1 VPGTVAGMTSET
13 SLPSSPPALRLRG
26 PVDLLV
32 TVPYL
37 LGFEPDTSIVVVAL
51 DVRGQVAVVARV
63 DLPGLDTH
71 AGEGAGAGDGAEPT
85 GVGDVS
91 LAAIA
96 SRVGRRVGPVA
107 ARAGASQAVA
117 VLYPATSD
125 GGIGPD
131 ERWRGFASALRDHL
145 GGVELV
151 DCLMVLDRRWWSLLC
166 AEAACCP
173 VLGRAL
179 PAAGTTEAEA
189 DAVLA
194 GLAALPGRGAVAGL
208 LAPAAPARR
217 GPVEAVLAAGPLGPV
232 GPVSP
237 VSPVGSG
244 QGLAADGRLAA
255 LRDVDEAL
263 RRRLAAPR
271 LGLGPGQAAALLRA
285 VSDTGVRDA
294 VSWCQT
300 PGQGG
305 AAVSLWTELVRLAPQ
320 GWRAGP
326 ASLLAAAAYQT
337 GSGVLAAAAAQ
348 AALAED
354 PGHVLAGQLARALDA
369 GMSPMELEPV
379 FRLGSSAAR
388 ASIEAMA

>member
-1 VPGTVAGMTSET
+1 MTSET

-37 LGFEPDTSIVVVAL
+37 LGFEPDTSTVVVAL
-51 DVRGQVAVVARV
+51 DARGQVAVVARV

-71 AGEGAGAGDGAEPT
+71 AGEAAGAGAEPT

-91 LAAIA
+91 VAAIA
-96 SRVGRRVGPVA
+96 SRVGRRVGSVA

-117 VLYPATSD
+117 VLYPATPD
-125 GGIGPD
+125 GGIRPD

-151 DCLMVLDRRWWSLLC
+151 DCLMVLGRRWWSLLC

-173 VLGRAL
+173 ALGRAL

-217 GPVEAVLAAGPLGPV
+217 GPVEAVLAAGPV
-232 GPVSP
+232 GP

-244 QGLAADGRLAA
+244 QGLPADGRLAA

-294 VSWCQT
+294 VSWCQN

-348 AALAED
+348 AAMAED